1 MNDTVRFVADA
12 MLGKLAR
19 WLRIL
24 GYDTLYDAAWDD
36 LELARI
42 SRAEGRIL
50 LTRDVPL
57 SQRRGIQTLLIESEH
72 PRQQLRQVFH
82 CLDLNDALAYS
93 RCPICNDALVSVP
106 PGALRDRLPKFVLAQ
121 HGSFRECPQ
130 CGRVYW
136 PGTHWEGMQAVLNGL
151 NDE

>member
-1 MNDTVRFVADA
+1 MDDTVRFVADA

-24 GYDTLYDAAWDD
+24 GYDTLYDTSWDD

-57 SQRRGIQTLLIESEH
+57 SKRRGIQTLLIQSEQ
-72 PRQQLRQVFH
+72 PREQLRQVFH
-82 CLDLNDALAYS
+82 HLHLHDALAYS
-93 RCPICNDALVSVP
+93 RCPVCNESLKSVP
-106 PGALRDRLPKFVLAQ
+106 PDAVRDRLPKFVLAN
-121 HGSFRECPQ
+121 HDSFRECPQ
-130 CGRVYW
+130 CGRIYW

>member
-24 GYDTLYDAAWDD
+24 GYDTLYDVSWDD

-42 SRAEGRIL
+42 ARAEGRIL

-57 SQRRGIQTLLIESEH
+57 SRRRGIRTLLIESEH
-72 PRQQLRQVFH
+72 PQEQLRQVFH
-82 CLDLNDALAYS
+82 SLHLNDALAYS
-93 RCPICNDALVSVP
+93 RCPVCNGPLKSVP
-106 PGALRDRLPKFVLAQ
+106 PDALQDRLPKFVLAQ
-121 HGSFRECPQ
+121 HDSFRECPR
-130 CGRVYW
+130 CGRIYW